1 MANHTLALLSEGDPG
16 IDHVLGELIGALSR
30 RSIWAHFPPY
40 MRIVRAIF
48 PGGALYETL
57 AQKSAV
63 LY

>member
-40 MRIVRAIF
+40 MRIVRGQYSQAGRYQR
-48 PGGALYETL
+48 P
-57 AQKSAV
+57 
-63 LY
+63 